1 MIGQT
6 LGHYGIVERIGSG
19 GMGVVYRARDARLD
33 RDVALKVLPD
43 GTLATDAD
51 RRRFRRE
58 ALALSRLSHPNI
70 ATIHDFDTQAGVD
83 FLVMEFISGA
93 ALSEKCA
100 GGPMPEREVAR
111 LGAQLAEGLAAAHAQ
126 GVVHR
131 DLKPANVRVT
141 PDGRLKILDFG
152 VARLVAGGD
161 AETHTATDTTR
172 VPGTLPYMAP
182 EQIRGETADARTD
195 IFAAGA
201 VLFEMATGRRA
212 FPARQ
217 DALLVN
223 SILND
228 PSPPPSSVNRRVTP
242 ALDTII
248 VKALDKEPE
257 RRYQSASELAVDL
270 VRVGSPT
277 TVSAVI
283 RRAPRRIR
291 RLRQAMA
298 GVALAAA
305 AVVAGAVFWRTPPP
319 PPFQERDRALI
330 ADFDNQAGDPV
341 LDQAVREGLHIAL
354 EQSRYV
360 NVVSRQQ
367 AFDALRRMQRPDVTR
382 IDESVGAEICQREDI
397 QVLLAGGIQRS
408 GTVTQIRVRAL
419 QPATAQLLFA
429 ETVQF
434 ERPEDL
440 FDRVDALAR
449 RVRRRLG
456 ESEGRIDQN
465 SRPLARVTT
474 PSLQALQ
481 QYSQAVDA
489 RARGDMEAFP
499 DLLRG
504 ALALDPEFAMAHLR
518 LARFYATVQGDI
530 EVAREH
536 FARAYDLRA
545 AVSPREALVIE
556 AGYHAAQHQPGK
568 AAESLRT
575 LVSLYPDD
583 AEARGQLASTLL
595 DLGDLTGAAEQ
606 QREVV
611 RLNRLDVVA
620 RGNLVLYLARANQNF
635 EAITAFEAAQA
646 EGISSPYLRWGLGL
660 ANLGLGR
667 TDGARAAFQQLLDA
681 GGRTR
686 SLGQH
691 YVAQVAVYEGRLAEA
706 ARLLDEGIQL
716 DRQDGNRTNELVKRY
731 LLARV
736 SLLRSEPERARQE
749 AAAIAGAP
757 DADLQG
763 LNLYRLGELYA
774 ELGSIAEARDA
785 RAKLQTLATANPTLF
800 NQANLACLDGRIAL
814 ASGDPGRALDAFR
827 SALAA
832 RPIYDAL
839 LGQARAFDLRG
850 EWGSAAQAWREVI
863 ALEGSILHA
872 GFPAD
877 WVLAHLGLSRA
888 LRAAGDE
895 AGARAAYETFRT
907 VWANA
912 DDLPVVAAAER
923 EASGDDRR

>member
-6 LGHYGIVERIGSG
+6 LGHYRILERIGSG
-19 GMGVVYRARDARLD
+19 GMGVVYRARDTRLD
-33 RDVALKVLPD
+33 RDVALKVLPA

-70 ATIHDFDTQAGVD
+70 ATVHDFDSQAGVD
-83 FLVMEFISGA
+83 FLVMEFIAGA
-93 ALSEKCA
+93 ALNEKCA

-182 EQIRGETADARTD
+182 EQIRGETADTRTD

-217 DALLVN
+217 DGVLVN

-228 PSPPPSSVNRRVTP
+228 PSPSPASVNRRLSP

-257 RRYQSASELAVDL
+257 RRYQSAAELGVDL
-270 VRVGSPT
+270 LRVALPT
-277 TVSAVI
+277 TVSAVARPAS
-283 RRAPRRIR
+283 RRRRWR
-291 RLRQAMA
+291 RLAIA
-298 GVALAAA
+298 GVVVAAA
-305 AVVAGAVFWRTPPP
+305 AVAAWPAFWRTPPP

-341 LDQAVREGLHIAL
+341 FDQAVREGLHIAL
-354 EQSRYV
+354 EQSQYV

-367 AFDALRRMQRPDVTR
+367 AFDALRRMQRPDITR
-382 IDESVGAEICQREDI
+382 IDEALGDEICRRENI
-397 QVLLAGGIQRS
+397 QVLLAGSIQQS
-408 GTVTQIRVRAL
+408 GGVTQIRVRAL
-419 QPATAQLLFA
+419 QPATDRLLFA
-429 ETVQF
+429 ETAQF
-434 ERPEDL
+434 ERPEDV

-456 ESEGRIDQN
+456 ESEGRIDQT

-481 QYSQAVDA
+481 QYSQAIDA

-545 AVSPREALVIE
+545 AVSRREALVIE
-556 AGYHAAQHQPGK
+556 AGYHAAQHQPDK

-583 AEARGQLASTLL
+583 AEAREQLARTLL
-595 DLGDLTGAAEQ
+595 DLGDLRGAVEQ
-606 QREVV
+606 QQEVV
-611 RLNRLDVVA
+611 RLNRLDAIA
-620 RGNLVLYLARANQNF
+620 RGNLVLYLARANQNA
-635 EAITAFEAAQA
+635 EAIAAFEAAQA
-646 EGISSPYLRWGLGL
+646 EGIATPYLRWGLGL

-667 TDGARAAFQQLLDA
+667 TDGARVAFQHLLDA

-691 YVAQVAVYEGRLAEA
+691 YVAQVAIYEGRLAEA
-706 ARLLDEGIQL
+706 AQLLDAGIRL

-736 SLLRSEPERARQE
+736 SLLRGEQGGARQE
-749 AAAIAGAP
+749 AAAIAGAA

-763 LNLYRLGELYA
+763 LNLYRLGELA
-774 ELGSIAEARDA
+774 TAIRSMAEARTA
-785 RAKLQTLATANPTLF
+785 RAKLETLAATNPTLF
-800 NQANLACLDGRIAL
+800 NRACLSGLDGQIAL
-814 ASGDPGRALDAFR
+814 ASGDAVKARDAF
-827 SALAA
+827 SAALAVYPLYFA
-832 RPIYDAL
+832 H
-839 LGQARAFDLRG
+839 LGLARAFEVGR
-850 EWGSAAQAWREVI
+850 EWTSAAQAWREVI
-863 ALEGSILHA
+863 ALEGTILHA
-872 GFPAD
+872 GFAAD
-877 WVLAHLGLSRA
+877 WVLAHLGLARA
-888 LRAAGDE
+888 LRGAGDE
-895 AGARAAYETFRT
+895 AGARQAYETFRAI
-907 VWANA
+907 WADAGELPAIA
-912 DDLPVVAAAER
+912 DAIR
-923 EASGDDRR
+923 EASGGDRR